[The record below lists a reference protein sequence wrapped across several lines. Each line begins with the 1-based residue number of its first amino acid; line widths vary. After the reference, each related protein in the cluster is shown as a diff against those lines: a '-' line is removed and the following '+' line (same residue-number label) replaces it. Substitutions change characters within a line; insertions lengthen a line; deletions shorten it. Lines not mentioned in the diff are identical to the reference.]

1 MSAFD
6 PELAGKMVAD
16 YAPARPAKFQDLLP
30 AKNVIAEL
38 RQKGASYRAIADLLS
53 RHNLTTSK
61 TAVTVFCHEVLDYP
75 VRSRKRVSRKK
86 ELALVTPPNEPVF
99 SVAPPTASEKTH
111 ETSPARSRGP
121 RIAQI
126 RMLKPQTT

>member
-30 AKNVIAEL
+30 ARNVIAEL
-38 RQKGASYRAIADLLS
+38 RQKGASYHAIAELLS

-61 TAVTVFCHEVLDYP
+61 TAVTVFCHEVLDCP
-75 VRSRKRVSRKK
+75 VRSRRRVSRKK
-86 ELALVTPPNEPVF
+86 EPALVVSPNEPVF
-99 SVAPPTASEKTH
+99 PVAPTPASEKND
-111 ETSPARSRGP
+111 ETSPARPRGP
-121 RIAQI
+121 RIAQV

>member
-6 PELAGKMVAD
+6 PELASKMVAD

-30 AKNVIAEL
+30 ARNVIAEL

-61 TAVTVFCHEVLDYP
+61 TAVTVFCHEVLDDP
-75 VRSRKRVSRKK
+75 IRSRKRVSRKK
-86 ELALVTPPNEPVF
+86 ESALILQPNEPVF
-99 SVAPPTASEKTH
+99 PITTPPASSKVE
-111 ETSPARSRGP
+111 EILPARSRGP
-121 RIAQI
+121 RIAQV

>member
-30 AKNVIAEL
+30 ARNVIAEL
-38 RQKGASYRAIADLLS
+38 RQKGASFRAIADLLS

-61 TAVTVFCHEVLDYP
+61 TAVTIFCHEVLDDP
-75 VRSRKRVSRKK
+75 IRSRRRVSRKK
-86 ELALVTPPNEPVF
+86 ESAPVVPPNEPVF
-99 SVAPPTASEKTH
+99 PVPTPLANSKTD
-111 ETSPARSRGP
+111 EMSPARSRGP
-121 RIAQI
+121 RIAQV
-126 RMLKPQTT
+126 RMRKPHTT

>member
-16 YAPARPAKFQDLLP
+16 YEPARPAKFQDLLP
-30 AKNVIAEL
+30 ARNVISEL

-61 TAVTVFCHEVLDYP
+61 TAVTVFCHEMLDDP
-75 VRSRKRVSRKK
+75 VRSRRRVSRKK
-86 ELALVTPPNEPVF
+86 EPALVVPPNEPVF
-99 SVAPPTASEKTH
+99 PVAPPPSSSKTD
-111 ETSPARSRGP
+111 EISPARSRGP
-121 RIAQI
+121 HIAQV
-126 RMLKPQTT
+126 RMRKPQTT

>member
-16 YAPARPAKFQDLLP
+16 YAPARPAKFQDLFP
-30 AKNVIAEL
+30 ARNVIAEL

-53 RHNLTTSK
+53 RHNLATSK
-61 TAVTVFCHEVLDYP
+61 TAVTVFCHEVLDDP
-75 VRSRKRVSRKK
+75 VRSRRRVSRKK
-86 ELALVTPPNEPVF
+86 ESALVVPPNEPV
-99 SVAPPTASEKTH
+99 VPAAHPTASEKTD
-111 ETSPARSRGP
+111 ETSPGRSRGP

>member
-30 AKNVIAEL
+30 ARNVIAEL

>member
-6 PELAGKMVAD
+6 PELASKMVAD

-30 AKNVIAEL
+30 ARNVISEL

-61 TAVTVFCHEVLDYP
+61 TAVTVFCHEVLDDP
-75 VRSRKRVSRKK
+75 IRSRKRVSRKK
-86 ELALVTPPNEPVF
+86 ESAPVVQPNEPAF
-99 SVAPPTASEKTH
+99 PITTPPASSKVE
-111 ETSPARSRGP
+111 EILPARSRGP
-121 RIAQI
+121 RIAQV

>member
-6 PELAGKMVAD
+6 PELACKMVAD

>member
-1 MSAFD
+1 MSSFD
-6 PELAGKMVAD
+6 PELAGKLVAD

-30 AKNVIAEL
+30 ARNVIAEL

-61 TAVTVFCHEVLDYP
+61 TAVTVFCHEVLDDL
-75 VRSRKRVSRKK
+75 VRSRRRVSRKK
-86 ELALVTPPNEPVF
+86 EPALVMPPNEPVF
-99 SVAPPTASEKTH
+99 PVAPPPVSSKTD
-111 ETSPARSRGP
+111 EMSPARSRGP
-121 RIAQI
+121 RIAQV